1 MTPTDL
7 QVLRAIATGKTAK
20 EVAYTLNLS
29 EHAVE
34 YHLLAARKSLGAKNT
49 IEAVSIYLQ
58 QKNKKPTRKALIDLV
73 PASLQ
78 TLLLDGTEVA

>member
-1 MTPTDL
+1 MTARDE
-7 QVLRAIATGKTAK
+7 QVLRLIAKGKIAK
-20 EVAYTLNLS
+20 EVAQELGIS
-29 EHAVE
+29 EHSVE

-58 QKNKKPTRKALIDLV
+58 RKPEKRKSVVDLG

-78 TLLLDGTEVA
+78 TLLLDGPKRA